1 VATKLGGG
9 LVALAVEDP
18 SVLKFGTQAR
28 ADWRMLTSAALLGSG
43 IGLSLGA
50 AYLAGGMAQAAA
62 DHSRVE
68 RIAQAAAGGYA
79 EVLLEQE
86 EAGFSPSILR
96 LARGADAGVGRQLSD
111 LKQRLTAERGS
122 GALEGARDLECLT
135 QAVYY
140 EARSESARGQVAVAQ
155 VVMNRVKH
163 PAYPKTVCGVVFQGS
178 HRKGCQFSF
187 TCDGS
192 MRARQDSRAWNK
204 ARRVAARVLAGAAI
218 PDVGTATH
226 YHTTEVAP
234 SWGLQMR
241 RVAQVGV
248 HVFYKFSPRKKAVEM
263 TDVVLT
269 AATEPVTDIRLMS
282 AVTDVVATAA
292 ETPAP
297 PAQPAAAAPAPADVV
312 TTAQPAAATA
322 S

>member
-1 VATKLGGG
+1 
-9 LVALAVEDP
+9 
-18 SVLKFGTQAR
+18 
-28 ADWRMLTSAALLGSG
+28 MLTSAALLGSG

-79 EVLLEQE
+79 EVLLQQE
-86 EAGFSPSILR
+86 EAGLSPSILR
-96 LARGADAGVGRQLSD
+96 LARGQGNNSGGRQLAH
-111 LKQRLTAERGS
+111 LKQQLTAQQGS
-122 GALEGARDLECLT
+122 GALEGKRDLECLT

-140 EARSESARGQVAVAQ
+140 EARSESPKGQLAVAQ

-163 PAYPKTVCGVVFQGS
+163 PAYPKTVCAVVYQGS
-178 HRKGCQFSF
+178 TRKGCQFSF

-192 MRARQDSRAWNK
+192 MRARHDARAWDR
-204 ARRVAARVLAGAAI
+204 ARRVASRVLAGAGI

-226 YHTTEVAP
+226 YHTTQVAP
-234 SWGLQMR
+234 SWGLQMN

-248 HVFYKFSPRKKAVEM
+248 HVFYKFSPRKKGLDMQQAVMTASNEPTVEM
-263 TDVVLT
+263 RLMPTVAEAVATT
-269 AATEPVTDIRLMS
+269 AEAIAPAAEPTTEP
-282 AVTDVVATAA
+282 AVAA
-292 ETPAP
+292 E
-297 PAQPAAAAPAPADVV
+297 VV
-312 TTAQPAAATA
+312 TTGTPAAATA